1 MEDRAIIDLYFKR
14 DESAVSESIT
24 KYGNYCH
31 RISMNI
37 LYDER
42 DAEECVNDTW
52 LRSWNSMPP
61 ARPTSLKAFFGKIV
75 RNLSLSRYRMN
86 HAIKRYSEMEVM
98 LDELSDCVPS
108 CLSVEK
114 KVEDDALG
122 QMISAWLDSLDKPDR
137 VLFVRRYYLGEPS
150 KKLAEDCYETP
161 AEMAQKMLKLR
172 RSLKS
177 FIEREW

>member
-31 RISMNI
+31 
-37 LYDER
+37 
-42 DAEECVNDTW
+42 
-52 LRSWNSMPP
+52 
-61 ARPTSLKAFFGKIV
+61 
-75 RNLSLSRYRMN
+75 RMN

-122 QMISAWLDSLDKPDR
+122 QVISAWLDSLDKPDR